1 MKPAFIEGLESAL
14 ISTAMFAWP
23 QYLTWFCWAM
33 SLVVVVGTATKK
45 LLQQLSKQSLKT
57 ININRK
63 YFEQP

>member
-14 ISTAMFAWP
+14 IFTAMFAWP

-45 LLQQLSKQSLKT
+45 LLQQLSKQS
-57 ININRK
+57 
-63 YFEQP
+63 